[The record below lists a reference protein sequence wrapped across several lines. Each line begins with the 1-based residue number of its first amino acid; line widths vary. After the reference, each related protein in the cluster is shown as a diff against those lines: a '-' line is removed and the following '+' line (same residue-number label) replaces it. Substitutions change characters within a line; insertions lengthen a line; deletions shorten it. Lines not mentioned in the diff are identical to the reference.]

1 MKSHT
6 VHHVTGTQFAIVLDA
21 WQNVL
26 WFGPSTRDTRADA
39 GPAIRIRA
47 APPLV
52 QQHLTGSVLF
62 CDAQGVEAI
71 ITGVHDSLARPT
83 PLAIGRRM
91 WALFEGSAN
100 LTERCRAIVRIRFG
114 LPIPWGEE
122 QFWAHEAMD
131 GLTRAT
137 LADHLIGNVATSH

>member
-1 MKSHT
+1 MKYT
-6 VHHVTGTQFAIVLDA
+6 AHHVTGTQFAIVLDA

-26 WFGPSTRDTRADA
+26 WFGRHTRDTRANA
-39 GPAIRIRA
+39 PAIRVRA

-52 QQHLTGSVLF
+52 QQHLKDGVLF
-62 CDAQGVEAI
+62 CDAQGVAAI
-71 ITGVHDSLARPT
+71 IEGVHDSLARPT
-83 PLAIGRRM
+83 PLAVGRRM
-91 WALFEGSAN
+91 WAIFDGSAN
-100 LTERCRAIVRIRFG
+100 LTERCRAIVRICFG

-137 LADHLIGNVATSH
+137 LADHLTANVASHH